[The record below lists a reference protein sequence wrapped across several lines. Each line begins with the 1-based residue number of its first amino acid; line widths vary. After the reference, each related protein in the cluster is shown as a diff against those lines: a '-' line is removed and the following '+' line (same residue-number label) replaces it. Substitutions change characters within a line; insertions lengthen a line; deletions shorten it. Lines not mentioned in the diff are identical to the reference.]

1 MSSKLSPGCNLL
13 CFVRTTVLALCL
25 LFAFVP
31 TARAQERT
39 EVIGDYLQYIL
50 PATGA
55 VCSFGRS
62 VFRDYAVRFV
72 VVEVLVHG
80 TKNAIPGAA
89 ISVRPHG
96 GDKGFPSGHTAASF
110 YGASYLA
117 RECVY
122 KSPWGQAVVYG
133 AAMFTGGSRI
143 EAGAHFLF
151 QVMYGALIG
160 FACDRLF
167 RRKGKERGPER
178 WHTWRTKWA
187 ERASR
192 RSV

>member
-1 MSSKLSPGCNLL
+1 MSFKLSPECNLL
-13 CFVRTTVLALCL
+13 CVARSALLAICL
-25 LFAFVP
+25 LFSLVP
-31 TARAQERT
+31 AARAQERT
-39 EVIGDYLQYIL
+39 EIVGDYLQYIL

-62 VFRDYAVRFV
+62 VFRDYAVRFLIM
-72 VVEVLVHG
+72 EGLVHG
-80 TKNAIPGAA
+80 TKNVFPDAA

-96 GDKGFPSGHTAASF
+96 GDKGFPSGHSAASF

-117 RECVY
+117 RECVN
-122 KSPWGQAVVYG
+122 KSPWGQAVVFG

-160 FACDRLF
+160 YFCDRLF
-167 RRKGKERGPER
+167 RRKGVERGPER
-178 WHTWRTKWA
+178 WHTWRAKWA